1 MVVWRGRVTIG
12 AGGRNVAHCAFQIS
26 QPPGDFSH
34 RMKSLSNFVFVQ
46 FLAGMAL
53 QLQIQALCPRPE
65 KFN

>member
-1 MVVWRGRVTIG
+1 MHLLLPRY
-12 AGGRNVAHCAFQIS
+12 
-26 QPPGDFSH
+26 
-34 RMKSLSNFVFVQ
+34 FVFVQ